1 MHDPG
6 NLILRRALRV
16 AIVLP
21 LAYIA
26 VRYGLDLPAGAPYA
40 GFGTF
45 VLLAFADFG
54 GPTKDRARAY
64 VLAGLAGL
72 VAIAI
77 GTAASNY
84 FWPSVIVTFVVC
96 TALAY
101 SGVLRGYVAAATTS
115 ILLPFVIA
123 VTAPGDLDALWPR
136 LIGFGVAVIFS
147 LVGALVLWPVHI
159 RSDLR
164 AAVSEVLAASAIVVR
179 ALWPDVATGPAVD
192 IDQSQRDF
200 KDAVHR
206 LHEKYGGQLLRPGS
220 ATSRDRA
227 LVLLIDELSRLR
239 MFLLWR
245 PDANNL
251 KMPGDAALARTTA
264 DLLDVCT
271 AALGHDGP
279 PPDPLGIGDE
289 RERHRQATERW
300 ASQELAD
307 GNATQVKS
315 ALDAGFQLR
324 LVATVTELVAGHS
337 RVAVGAPAAA
347 YQPTTVGVVLP
358 TPHKST
364 WGTLSAQLSGSS
376 PWLRNSLRSGLALT
390 IAVAVAGLAELEHPF
405 WVVLGTMTALRFDAI
420 GTGRTAAQAIVGT
433 TAGFVVGTGVL
444 LLVGDHPVALWI
456 LLPIVVF
463 LSGYTPGAISLVV
476 GQASFTVFVIVFYA
490 LVAGPSIKTGEI
502 RVVDVGI
509 GLLISLMVSAL
520 MWPRGVAARVRK
532 TLADSVHAATAYLVV
547 AYDRLLL
554 GQVAVTQASDARA
567 AAYRAAALS
576 DETFDLALA
585 QQGPEKL
592 HANTWAAIANSANQ
606 LRTSSEL
613 IVFLAEVDRSPV
625 GCPTAADAMLACA
638 HLVQARLNS
647 AVDRLVSTDYDSS
660 GSLYA
665 EPGFG
670 EGSDTDLTRIGDP
683 FVRLR
688 EVTAAC
694 MAEWADRGTVGGDA
708 AEATG
713 DRADGEGGLGA
724 AAISLVWAEDWILH
738 LGWVA
743 HRAEGLIDQRLAEA
757 SRPSAVAV

>member
-21 LAYIA
+21 LAYVA

-77 GTAASNY
+77 GTAASNS
-84 FWPSVIVTFVVC
+84 FWASVIVTFVVC
-96 TALAY
+96 TTLAY

-123 VTAPGDLDALWPR
+123 VTAPGDLTALWPR
-136 LIGFGVAVIFS
+136 LIGFGVAVVFA

-159 RSDLR
+159 RSELR
-164 AAVSEVLAASAIVVR
+164 AAVSEVLAASANVVR

-192 IDQSQRDF
+192 SDQAQRDL
-200 KDAVHR
+200 KDAEHR

-227 LVLLIDELSRLR
+227 LVLLIDELTRLR

-271 AALGHDGP
+271 AALGQGGP
-279 PPDPLGIGDE
+279 PPDPLGMEEE
-289 RERHRQATERW
+289 RDRHRQASERW
-300 ASQELAD
+300 ASRELAE
-307 GNATQVKS
+307 GNAPLVKS

-324 LVATVTELVAGHS
+324 LVATVTELVAGDS
-337 RVAVGAPAAA
+337 RVAVGAPAAG
-347 YQPTTVGVVLP
+347 YRPTTAGVALP
-358 TPHKST
+358 TPHRST
-364 WGTLSAQLSGSS
+364 WSTLSAQLSLSS

-420 GTGRTAAQAIVGT
+420 GTGRTAVQAIVGT

-444 LLVGDHPVALWI
+444 LLVGDYPVALWV

-532 TLADSVHAATAYLVV
+532 TLAGSVHAATAYLVV

-554 GQVAVTQASDARA
+554 GQVAVAKAGTSRA
-567 AAYRAAALS
+567 AAYRAAALA

-613 IVFLAEVDRSPV
+613 IVFLAEADRSPI
-625 GCPTAADAMLACA
+625 GCPAAADAMLTCA

-647 AVDRLVSTDYDSS
+647 AIDRLAATDHDSTRSATVEPTSNEDS
-660 GSLYA
+660 GT
-665 EPGFG
+665 E
-670 EGSDTDLTRIGDP
+670 LTTMGDP
-683 FVRLR
+683 FLRLR
-688 EVTAAC
+688 EATAAC
-694 MAEWADRGTVGGDA
+694 MADWADRRNVGGDSSESVA
-708 AEATG
+708 SPAG
-713 DRADGEGGLGA
+713 SSGRDGLGA

-738 LGWVA
+738 LSWVA
-743 HRAEGLIDQRLAEA
+743 DRADEIIDKRMADTMLV
-757 SRPSAVAV
+757 PTT